1 MLCCDEKGWCCIV
14 VRSVTTRNEFPHS
27 FNQLHSSSTPN
38 KQEEELHTTHP
49 ILHTPHPIL
58 PPLHLIPLP
67 HTHLSIPISTHLILK
82 STLHATLQKYPPFP
96 QIVKTTH
103 LSIAFLKGRL
113 HLYNLINSSWKPR
126 WETELRNS
134 TLSLTQNE
142 GGFHK
147 CNTHAI

>member
-1 MLCCDEKGWCCIV
+1 MLHRYEKCYNKKRI
-14 VRSVTTRNEFPHS
+14 PS
-27 FNQLHSSSTPN
+27 FDQPHSSSTPN

-113 HLYNLINSSWKPR
+113 HLYSLINSSWKPR